1 MCVCVRV
8 YVRAHGSFCAK
19 QGYGI
24 QPRPAKGERELLLRL
39 CTVQFS
45 WRASPRCVCVC
56 VGCWCAAECVC
67 RGGGLVWTEWT
78 DNLLSHQRYSAGG
91 RDGTR
96 GLHRSPSCLLD
107 GNLFVSRSLPTHT
120 PSLAGVFG
128 YDFALHSYRHTCCMT
143 RLCNAGDYSLRTETR
158 RSASLDLSP
167 PSYHLHL
174 SSSSRSSDTRCS
186 LAQNVS
192 PGRFHL
198 EKKKTPNT

>member
-1 MCVCVRV
+1 MHSSV
-8 YVRAHGSFCAK
+8 
-19 QGYGI
+19 QLEGI
-24 QPRPAKGERELLLRL
+24 PA
-39 CTVQFS
+39 
-45 WRASPRCVCVC
+45 VCVC
-56 VGCWCAAECVC
+56 GLLVC
-67 RGGGLVWTEWT
+67 RGVCVSRGRFGLDGVDA

-186 LAQNVS
+186 LAQ
-192 PGRFHL
+192 RMCHRDAFT
-198 EKKKTPNT
+198 KKKQTNT

>member
-1 MCVCVRV
+1 MCVCVYACTCAHTGASALNKVTESSLALPKASERCCSV
-8 YVRAHGSFCAK
+8 YA
-19 QGYGI
+19 
-24 QPRPAKGERELLLRL
+24 
-39 CTVQFS
+39 QFS
-45 WRASPRCVCVC
+45 SVGGHPRGVC

-78 DNLLSHQRYSAGG
+78 LLI
-91 RDGTR
+91 
-96 GLHRSPSCLLD
+96 SCLIKGIAL
-107 GNLFVSRSLPTHT
+107 GEETGRGGCTAHLRVYLMETSLSLALPTHT

-158 RSASLDLSP
+158 RSASLALSP

-186 LAQNVS
+186 LAQ
-192 PGRFHL
+192 RMCHRDAFT
-198 EKKKTPNT
+198 KK

>member
-1 MCVCVRV
+1 MCVCVYACTCAHTGASALNKVTESSLALPQASERCCSV
-8 YVRAHGSFCAK
+8 YA
-19 QGYGI
+19 
-24 QPRPAKGERELLLRL
+24 
-39 CTVQFS
+39 QFS
-45 WRASPRCVCVC
+45 SVGGHPRGVCVC

-143 RLCNAGDYSLRTETR
+143 RLCNAHGD
-158 RSASLDLSP
+158 
-167 PSYHLHL
+167 
-174 SSSSRSSDTRCS
+174 SS
-186 LAQNVS
+186 
-192 PGRFHL
+192 
-198 EKKKTPNT
+198 